1 MGSVGGIRTAA
12 ALNPTAT
19 LTGKALPFA
28 GNFGSF
34 VLPQVTTVGPLTTLF
49 SFFERAYEPGFIL
62 LSKIFGNVL
71 PRTAITRNNS
81 ERKEVLFNE
90 LTQGSTLFVM
100 LPLGSAVANPLQQ
113 WFSGISARQIS
124 GQNAVVLSGLKG
136 IERQRVLIAKLGKSL
151 GVSALIASMLVA
163 TTYLRNYRTIRRT
176 GFSDY
181 KQVVGLGGSQA
192 PTAEDRN
199 QADEA
204 ARKNLKIIQ
213 GLLLGGLAAMVG
225 IMGVA
230 GWIARRGNLMLKP
243 SGFLNPERLERW
255 FKDWA
260 FVGKHSNQIN
270 AVQKSAKQSL
280 WVWGVPSYLG
290 WFLGCRD
297 QYEVIEQASKFGTF
311 LLGYIT
317 TPRLVRALMERVD
330 AKVLDKATRFKPLNY
345 GKVLETV
352 SKEAPELTQPLLRHL
367 NTRNALALA
376 VNLVVVGAMPVVFNQ
391 FFTAW
396 RYRREQAEQAE
407 TEKMDTEKI
416 WRLQAQSEES
426 VVVRRKSFQQWGQ
439 S

>member
-1 MGSVGGIRTAA
+1 MGPVGGVTVSPNKPPLSRGQTVSFRGNLGSI
-12 ALNPTAT
+12 T
-19 LTGKALPFA
+19 LPL
-28 GNFGSF
+28 
-34 VLPQVTTVGPLTTLF
+34 VTSVGPLTQLF

-71 PRTAITRNNS
+71 PRTAITRNS
-81 ERKEVLFNE
+81 AERKEVLFNE

-100 LPLGSAVANPLQQ
+100 LPLGSAVASPIQQ

-124 GQNAVVLSGLKG
+124 GQNAVVLAGLKG
-136 IERQRVLIAKLGKSL
+136 LERQRVLIAKLGKSL

-181 KQVVGLGGSQA
+181 KQVVGLGGA
-192 PTAEDRN
+192 KTPTAEDRR
-199 QADEA
+199 QADA
-204 ARKNLKIIQ
+204 AAQKNLRIIQ
-213 GLLLGGLAAMVG
+213 GLLIGGLAAMLG
-225 IMGVA
+225 TMGVA

-243 SGFLNPERLERW
+243 GGFLAPERLERW

-330 AKVLDKATRFKPLNY
+330 EKVLDKAARFKPLNY
-345 GKVLETV
+345 GKVLDTV

-396 RYRREQAEQAE
+396 RYRREQAE
-407 TEKMDTEKI
+407 KI
-416 WRLQAQSEES
+416 TLANTTARPGALSDLPARLRQ
-426 VVVRRKSFQQWGQ
+426 KSFQDWAKP
-439 S
+439 